1 MAMASH
7 VDLLSR
13 DVALLAFLGIGV
25 FGFSLFLTLRLF
37 KKLRS
42 QQMDNVRI
50 RGRITQE
57 LMHQDK
63 NYFMDAV

>member
-25 FGFSLFLTLRLF
+25 FGFSLFLTFRLF

-42 QQMDNVRI
+42 QQMDNVRN
-50 RGRITQE
+50 RCRITQE

>member
-1 MAMASH
+1 MSSH
-7 VDLLSR
+7 VDLLST

-50 RGRITQE
+50 RGRIAQE
-57 LMHQDK
+57 QLIHQDK